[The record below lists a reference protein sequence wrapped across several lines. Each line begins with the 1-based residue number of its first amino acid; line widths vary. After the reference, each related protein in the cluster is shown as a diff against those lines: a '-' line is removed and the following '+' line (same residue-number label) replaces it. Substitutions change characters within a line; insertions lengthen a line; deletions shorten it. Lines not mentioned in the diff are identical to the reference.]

1 MVKTRSASRLAGN
14 DPSIM
19 DLKMVAPAA
28 SGDHSDEED
37 SDSANRAPSCIKG
50 ARKRSRK
57 SADDAK
63 PSKKSKQ
70 RGRLDLMP
78 TMNLDILF
86 HILSFL
92 HPMDLVNL
100 SRTSRNFRN
109 LLLQR
114 SSAAAWKVARL
125 QVDDLPDCPPDM
137 SEPQYANLVFYPH
150 CHDCDKVVR
159 SILWQFRAR
168 YCLKCLFSK
177 SNTVDNCDTLL
188 HVPWKRFRLASYLP
202 SVTSREQGYYKQ
214 LFHKK
219 AYDEMLVEHSKTPQ
233 DEIAAFFDKKRKH
246 FEEVME
252 HAKQCEGW
260 SQSVA
265 SSRKCEL
272 EKLKRDCKDAI
283 IAHITEAG
291 YKPELDFV
299 GISRFE
305 REKALFK
312 PKTLTMQGEYVV
324 EWLEWVFI
332 SVLPAWNRMRPNLIL
347 RLDAIRVRRLDPQVY
362 GPRRCILKGK
372 YKKYLQKKYLQKT
385 PPSGAVFDLMPHTAD
400 VAGFGPFR
408 DLIMSPESTTITE
421 ASFCS
426 AFQQLPDLVSSWRA
440 KIDCEFMDLVRFL
453 ENHGDSGKQNG
464 SDFVQLATSA
474 FVMRSGNDHRL
485 LTYPEALL
493 WPGFFCSRGRVDWMD
508 DSLRGVKQFGCLPW
522 SASRSHYPITISTF
536 EGAVAVVRAS
546 GLDPKTAYRQDMDRL
561 DARFACGK
569 CSSPGRKVIM
579 KWEMAMMHSYRMHR
593 DLQPDEI
600 EWTPIEGDKLANV
613 KTYEHVA
620 KPTLKDDTI
629 VYCALCQHHIGDEK
643 RLLDVQTHL
652 ARIHGIPSDKIEH
665 GKHYIANHSSI
676 SVAAVVLD
684 SDGKVSKHEDS
695 KVLSYCGNLILLLQ
709 RHWL

>member
-19 DLKMVAPAA
+19 DSKVAAPAA
-28 SGDHSDEED
+28 SGDHSDKED
-37 SDSANRAPSCIKG
+37 SDSANRAPSRIKG

-57 SADDAK
+57 NADDAK
-63 PSKKSKQ
+63 PSKKSKR

-86 HILSFL
+86 HILIFL

-100 SRTSRNFRN
+100 SRTSKDFRN

-114 SSAAAWKVARL
+114 SSAATWKVARL
-125 QVDDLPDCPPDM
+125 QVDSLPDCPPDM

-159 SILWQFRAR
+159 SILWQFRVR
-168 YCLKCLFSK
+168 YCSKCLFSK
-177 SNTVDNCDTLL
+177 SNTVDNSDTLRC
-188 HVPWKRFRLASYLP
+188 VPWKRFRLTFYLP

-233 DEIAAFFDKKRKH
+233 DEIAAFLDKKRKH
-246 FEEVME
+246 FEEFME
-252 HAKQCEGW
+252 HAKQCEQW

-265 SSRKCEL
+265 SSRKHEL

-283 IAHITEAG
+283 ITRITEAG

-305 REKALFK
+305 REEKALFK
-312 PKTLTMQGEYVV
+312 PKALTTQ
-324 EWLEWVFI
+324 
-332 SVLPAWNRMRPNLIL
+332 AWNRMRPNLIL

-362 GPRRCILKGK
+362 SPRRSILMGK
-372 YKKYLQKKYLQKT
+372 YKKYLQKT
-385 PPSGAVFDLMPHTAD
+385 PPSGAVFDLMPHIAD
-400 VAGFGPFR
+400 VAEFGPFR
-408 DLIMSPESTTITE
+408 DLIMSPESTIITE

-453 ENHGDSGKQNG
+453 ENYGDSGKQSG

-485 LTYPEALL
+485 LMYPEALL
-493 WPGFFCSRGRVDWMD
+493 WPGFFCSRGRADWMD

-522 SASRSHYPITISTF
+522 SASRSHYPITISMF

-569 CSSPGRKVIM
+569 CSSPGRKVVM
-579 KWEMAMMHSYRMHR
+579 KWEMAVNHCRAICDSTHSV
-593 DLQPDEI
+593 
-600 EWTPIEGDKLANV
+600 T
-613 KTYEHVA
+613 
-620 KPTLKDDTI
+620 DDAQLPHAPRSAT
-629 VYCALCQHHIGDEK
+629 
-643 RLLDVQTHL
+643 
-652 ARIHGIPSDKIEH
+652 
-665 GKHYIANHSSI
+665 
-676 SVAAVVLD
+676 
-684 SDGKVSKHEDS
+684 
-695 KVLSYCGNLILLLQ
+695 
-709 RHWL
+709 